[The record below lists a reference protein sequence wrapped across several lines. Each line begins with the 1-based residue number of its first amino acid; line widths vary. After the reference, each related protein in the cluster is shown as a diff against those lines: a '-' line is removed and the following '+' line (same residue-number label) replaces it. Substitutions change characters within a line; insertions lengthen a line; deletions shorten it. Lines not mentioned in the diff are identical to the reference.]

1 MSDATHQHVPI
12 SAAEPP
18 QQPWSERALAAAL
31 SRFSPRLACA
41 DLDLL
46 VTLAIFSGVGLLA
59 SLLLLILDHQL
70 NGQLPNL

>member
-1 MSDATHQHVPI
+1 MSDATHQQLPI
-12 SAAEPP
+12 AAAKPR
-18 QQPWSERALAAAL
+18 QQPWSARMMAAL
-31 SRFSPRLACA
+31 SRFSPRLAHA
-41 DLDLL
+41 DVDLL

>member
-1 MSDATHQHVPI
+1 MSDATHQQLPI
-12 SAAEPP
+12 AAAKPR
-18 QQPWSERALAAAL
+18 QQPWSARMMAAL
-31 SRFSPRLACA
+31 SRFSPRLAHA
-41 DLDLL
+41 DLL